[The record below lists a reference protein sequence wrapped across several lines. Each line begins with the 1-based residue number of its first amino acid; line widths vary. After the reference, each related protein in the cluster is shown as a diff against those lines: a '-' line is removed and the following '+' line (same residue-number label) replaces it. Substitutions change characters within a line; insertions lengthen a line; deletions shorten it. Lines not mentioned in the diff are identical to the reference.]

1 MVAAGPP
8 LPSTPSGVVEIARP
22 RRAGKA
28 ELFLLVL
35 RQHKLFALGYFLV
48 ASIIILALVAP
59 LIAPFDP
66 EEANAAIT
74 LASPSASHWLGT
86 DISGMDIFSRIIYSA
101 RIDLV
106 IAVLGTCFSILIGGP
121 LGLIA
126 GYFSGARGLWGW
138 ISEIMMRVAD
148 VLQAF
153 PVFVLAIALVA
164 ALGQSARN
172 VILAIA
178 FVNAP
183 IYLRLLRTQALSL
196 RERRFVDAARVA
208 GNGELRIVFRHV
220 LPNAVAPAIIQAS
233 VNMGWSVLLTAG
245 LSFVGA
251 GVRVPTPEWGSM
263 IAVGAQNMITGQ
275 WWPAVFPG
283 IAIALTV
290 LGFALIGDSLELML
304 DPVRRRQIVRE
315 RS

>member
-1 MVAAGPP
+1 MVASAP
-8 LPSTPSGVVEIARP
+8 LPPTPADAIEIARP
-22 RRAGKA
+22 IRAGKV

-48 ASIIILALVAP
+48 ASIIILALAAP

-66 EEANAAIT
+66 EEANATIT

-86 DISGMDIFSRIIYSA
+86 DISGMDIFSRIIYSG

-138 ISEIMMRVAD
+138 VSEIMMRVAD

-164 ALGQSARN
+164 ALGQSAHN

-208 GNGELRIVFRHV
+208 GNGELRIVFRHI

>member
-1 MVAAGPP
+1 MTTAAP
-8 LPSTPSGVVEIARP
+8 LAPTPAGAVEIARP
-22 RRAGKA
+22 HRAGKL

-35 RQHKLFALGYFLV
+35 RQHKLFALGYFLIL
-48 ASIIILALVAP
+48 SIIVLALAAPLVAP
-59 LIAPFDP
+59 YDP
-66 EEANAAIT
+66 EEANATIT

-86 DISGMDIFSRIIYSA
+86 DISGMDIFSRVIYSG

-126 GYFSGARGLWGW
+126 GYFSGSRGLWGW

-172 VILAIA
+172 VIIAIA

-183 IYLRLLRTQALSL
+183 IYLRLLRTQAISL

-208 GNGELRIVFRHV
+208 GNGELRIVFRHI

>member
-1 MVAAGPP
+1 MATA
-8 LPSTPSGVVEIARP
+8 VVEVARP
-22 RRAGKA
+22 RRAGKL

-35 RQHKLFALGYFLV
+35 RQRKLFAFGYLLITAIV
-48 ASIIILALVAP
+48 VLALFAP
-59 LIAPFDP
+59 LIVPYDP
-66 EEANAAIT
+66 ETADPAIT
-74 LASPSASHWLGT
+74 LAAPSGSHWLGT
-86 DISGMDIFSRIIYSA
+86 DISGMDILSRVISSA
-101 RIDLV
+101 RIDLL
-106 IAVLGTCFSILIGGP
+106 IAVLGTLFSVLVGGP

-126 GYFSGARGLWGW
+126 GYFSGTRGLWGW
-138 ISEIMMRVAD
+138 VSEGMMRVAD

-172 VILAIA
+172 VIIAIA

-208 GNGELRIVFRHV
+208 GNGELRIVFRHI

-233 VNMGWSVLLTAG
+233 VNMGWAVLLTAG

-275 WWPAVFPG
+275 WWPALFPG
-283 IAIALTV
+283 IAIAVTV

-315 RS
+315 RG

>member
-1 MVAAGPP
+1 MGIAGP
-8 LPSTPSGVVEIARP
+8 LPSTPPGGVEVARP
-22 RRAGKA
+22 RRAGKL

-48 ASIIILALVAP
+48 ASIIVLALAAP

-86 DISGMDIFSRIIYSA
+86 DISGMDIFSRIIYSG

-138 ISEIMMRVAD
+138 VSEIMMRVAD

-208 GNGELRIVFRHV
+208 GNGELRIVFRHI

>member
-1 MVAAGPP
+1 MTTSGPP
-8 LPSTPSGVVEIARP
+8 ASAAASLETAQP
-22 RRAGKA
+22 RRVGKL
-28 ELFLLVL
+28 EFFLLVL
-35 RQHKLFALGYFLV
+35 RQHPVFAVGYVLIALIV
-48 ASIIILALVAP
+48 ALALLAP
-59 LIAPFDP
+59 LIAPYDP
-66 EEANAAIT
+66 ETANAEIT
-74 LASPSASHWLGT
+74 LQSPSGSHLLGT
-86 DISGMDIFSRIIYSA
+86 DISGMDVFSRVIFSA

-106 IAVLGTCFSILIGGP
+106 IAVLGTLFSLAIGLP
-121 LGLIA
+121 LGVLA
-126 GYFSGARGLWGW
+126 GYFAGTRGVWSWLAEG
-138 ISEIMMRVAD
+138 IMRVAD

-196 RERRFVDAARVA
+196 RGRRFIDAARVS
-208 GNGELRIVFRHV
+208 GSSELRIVFRHI

-233 VNMGWSVLLTAG
+233 VNMGWAVLLTAG

-275 WWPAVFPG
+275 WWPALFPG

-304 DPVRRRQIVRE
+304 DPVRRRRIVRK
-315 RS
+315 RA

>member
-1 MVAAGPP
+1 
-8 LPSTPSGVVEIARP
+8 
-22 RRAGKA
+22 
-28 ELFLLVL
+28 
-35 RQHKLFALGYFLV
+35 
-48 ASIIILALVAP
+48 
-59 LIAPFDP
+59 
-66 EEANAAIT
+66 
-74 LASPSASHWLGT
+74 
-86 DISGMDIFSRIIYSA
+86 MDIFSRIIYSA

-106 IAVLGTCFSILIGGP
+106 IAVLGTALSLLIGAP

-126 GYFSGARGLWGW
+126 GYFSGARGVWGGA
-138 ISEIMMRVAD
+138 SEATMRTAD

-172 VILAIA
+172 VIIAIA
-178 FVNAP
+178 FVNIP

-196 RERRFVDAARVA
+196 RERRFIDAARVA
-208 GNGELRIVFRHV
+208 RSSEMRIVFRHV
-220 LPNAVAPAIIQAS
+220 LPNAMSPAIIQAS
-233 VNMGWSVLLTAG
+233 VNMGWAVLLTAG

-275 WWPAVFPG
+275 WWPALFPG

-304 DPVRRRQIVRE
+304 DPVRRSGIVRD
-315 RS
+315 RA

>member
-1 MVAAGPP
+1 MGNVAAPAP
-8 LPSTPSGVVEIARP
+8 ALELARP
-22 RRAGKA
+22 RRAGKL

-35 RQHKLFALGYFLV
+35 RQRPLFALGYVLIALIV
-48 ASIIILALVAP
+48 LLALFAPIVAP
-59 LIAPFDP
+59 YDP
-66 EEANAAIT
+66 EQANGAIT
-74 LASPSASHWLGT
+74 LQSPSGAHVLGT
-86 DISGMDIFSRIIYSA
+86 DISGMDIFSRVIFSA

-106 IAVLGTCFSILIGGP
+106 IAVLGTLFSVLIGGP
-121 LGLIA
+121 LGLVA
-126 GYFSGARGLWGW
+126 GYFAGVRGVWGRV
-138 ISEIMMRVAD
+138 SELTMRAAD

-172 VILAIA
+172 VIIAIA

-183 IYLRLLRTQALSL
+183 IYLRLMRTQALSL
-196 RERRFVDAARVA
+196 RERRFVDAARVS
-208 GNGELRIVFRHV
+208 GNSELRIVFRHI

-233 VNMGWSVLLTAG
+233 VNMGWAVLLTAG

-275 WWPAVFPG
+275 WWPALFPG
-283 IAIALTV
+283 VAIALTV
-290 LGFALIGDSLELML
+290 LGMALIGDSLELML

-315 RS
+315 R

>member
-1 MVAAGPP
+1 MTTAAPA
-8 LPSTPSGVVEIARP
+8 LEVARP
-22 RRAGKA
+22 RRTGRL

-35 RQHKLFALGYFLV
+35 RQHPLFAFGYVLV
-48 ASIIILALVAP
+48 LVIVLLALLAP
-59 LIAPFDP
+59 VVAPFDP
-66 EEANAAIT
+66 EEANAA
-74 LASPSASHWLGT
+74 ASLVGPSWDHLLGT
-86 DISGMDIFSRIIYSA
+86 DVSGMDVFSRVIHSA
-101 RIDLV
+101 RIDLL
-106 IAVLGTCFSILIGGP
+106 IAVAGTLLSLVIGAP
-121 LGLIA
+121 LGLLA
-126 GYFSGARGLWGW
+126 GYFAGTRGAWSWLA
-138 ISEIMMRVAD
+138 EAIMRTAD

-164 ALGQSARN
+164 ALGQSAQN
-172 VILAIA
+172 VIFAIA

-196 RERRFVDAARVA
+196 RERRFVEAARVA
-208 GNGELRIVFRHV
+208 GNSELRIVYRHI
-220 LPNAVAPAIIQAS
+220 LPNSMAPALVQLS
-233 VNMGWSVLLTAG
+233 VNMGWAILLTAG

-275 WWPAVFPG
+275 WWPALFPG

-304 DPVRRRQIVRE
+304 DPVRRRRIARE
-315 RS
+315 RA

>member
-1 MVAAGPP
+1 V
-8 LPSTPSGVVEIARP
+8 STSGVPASAAPAVEIAQP
-22 RRAGKA
+22 RRAGRF
-28 ELFLLVL
+28 EFFLLVL
-35 RQHKLFALGYFLV
+35 RQHPVFALGYFLV
-48 ASIIILALVAP
+48 LLIVTAALFAP
-59 LIAPFDP
+59 LIAPYDP
-66 EEANAAIT
+66 ETANAAIT
-74 LASPSASHWLGT
+74 LQPPSRSHLFGT
-86 DISGMDIFSRIIYSA
+86 DISGMDVFSRVIFSA

-106 IAVLGTCFSILIGGP
+106 IAVLGTLLSLAIGLP

-126 GYFSGARGLWGW
+126 GYFAGTRGVSSWL
-138 ISEIMMRVAD
+138 SEGIMRVAD

-196 RERRFVDAARVA
+196 RERRFIDAARVA
-208 GNGELRIVFRHV
+208 GSSERRIVFRHI
-220 LPNAVAPAIIQAS
+220 LPNGVAPAIIQAS
-233 VNMGWSVLLTAG
+233 VNMGWAVLLTAG

-275 WWPAVFPG
+275 WWPALFPG

-304 DPVRRRQIVRE
+304 DPVRRRRIVRE
-315 RS
+315 RA

>member
-1 MVAAGPP
+1 MVASAP
-8 LPSTPSGVVEIARP
+8 LPPTPADAIEIARP
-22 RRAGKA
+22 IRAGKV

-48 ASIIILALVAP
+48 ASIIILALAAP
-59 LIAPFDP
+59 LVAPFDP
-66 EEANAAIT
+66 EEANASIT
-74 LASPSASHWLGT
+74 LAPPSASHWLGT

-106 IAVLGTCFSILIGGP
+106 IAVLGTCVSILIGGP

-178 FVNAP
+178 FVNTP

-208 GNGELRIVFRHV
+208 GNGELRIVFRHI
-220 LPNAVAPAIIQAS
+220 LPNAFAPAIIQAS

-304 DPVRRRQIVRE
+304 DPVRRRQIVRA

>member
-1 MVAAGPP
+1 MTAAA
-8 LPSTPSGVVEIARP
+8 PSAAVEVARP
-22 RRAGKA
+22 RRAGRL

-35 RQHKLFALGYFLV
+35 RQRKLFAFGYLLV
-48 ASIIILALVAP
+48 AVIVLLALFAPLVAP
-59 LIAPFDP
+59 YDP
-66 EEANAAIT
+66 ETANPAIT
-74 LASPSASHWLGT
+74 LVGPNGSHWLGT
-86 DISGMDIFSRIIYSA
+86 DISGMDILSRVIYSA
-101 RIDLV
+101 RIDLL
-106 IAVLGTCFSILIGGP
+106 IAVLGTLFSVLVGGP

-126 GYFSGARGLWGW
+126 GYFSGTRGVWGW
-138 ISEIMMRVAD
+138 VSEGMMRVAD

-172 VILAIA
+172 VIIAIA

-208 GNGELRIVFRHV
+208 GNGELRIVFRHI

-233 VNMGWSVLLTAG
+233 VNMGWAVLLTAG

-283 IAIALTV
+283 IAIAITV

-315 RS
+315 RA

>member
-1 MVAAGPP
+1 MRNAAAPASAPAPAG
-8 LPSTPSGVVEIARP
+8 LDVSRP
-22 RRAGKA
+22 RRAGKI

-35 RQHKLFALGYFLV
+35 RQRPLFGFGYVLV
-48 ASIIILALVAP
+48 ALIVLLALFAP
-59 LIAPFDP
+59 LIAPYDP
-66 EEANAAIT
+66 EQANASIT
-74 LASPSASHWLGT
+74 LRSPSGSHLLGT
-86 DISGMDIFSRIIYSA
+86 DISGMDIFSRVIFSA
-101 RIDLV
+101 RIDLL
-106 IAVLGTCFSILIGGP
+106 IAVLGTFFSLAIGSP

-126 GYFSGARGLWGW
+126 GYFSGNRSVWGW
-138 ISEIMMRVAD
+138 VSEVMMRVAD

-172 VILAIA
+172 VIIAIA

-208 GNGELRIVFRHV
+208 GNSELRIVFRHIF
-220 LPNAVAPAIIQAS
+220 PNAMAPAIIQTS
-233 VNMGWSVLLTAG
+233 VNMGWAVLLTAG

-275 WWPAVFPG
+275 WWPALFPG
-283 IAIALTV
+283 VAIALTV

-304 DPVRRRQIVRE
+304 DPVRRRGIVHE
-315 RS
+315 RA

>member
-1 MVAAGPP
+1 
-8 LPSTPSGVVEIARP
+8 
-22 RRAGKA
+22 
-28 ELFLLVL
+28 
-35 RQHKLFALGYFLV
+35 
-48 ASIIILALVAP
+48 
-59 LIAPFDP
+59 
-66 EEANAAIT
+66 
-74 LASPSASHWLGT
+74 
-86 DISGMDIFSRIIYSA
+86 MDVFSRVIFSA

-106 IAVLGTCFSILIGGP
+106 IAVLGTLLSLGIGLP
-121 LGLIA
+121 LGVIA
-126 GYFSGARGLWGW
+126 GYFAGTRGIWAWL
-138 ISEIMMRVAD
+138 SEGIMRVAD

-196 RERRFVDAARVA
+196 RERRFIDAARVS
-208 GNGELRIVFRHV
+208 GSSELRIVFRHI

-233 VNMGWSVLLTAG
+233 VNMGWAVLLTAG

-275 WWPAVFPG
+275 WWPALFPG

-304 DPVRRRQIVRE
+304 DPVRRRRIVRK
-315 RS
+315 RA

>member
-1 MVAAGPP
+1 VSTAAP
-8 LPSTPSGVVEIARP
+8 VVEIEQP
-22 RRAGKA
+22 RRAGRL
-28 ELFLLVL
+28 ELFVLVL
-35 RQHKLFALGYFLV
+35 RQNPLFAFGYTLILV
-48 ASIIILALVAP
+48 IVALALLAP
-59 LIAPFDP
+59 VIVPYDP

-74 LASPSASHWLGT
+74 LQPPSASHWLGT
-86 DISGMDIFSRIIYSA
+86 DISGMDILSRVIVSA

-106 IAVLGTCFSILIGGP
+106 IAVLGTLLSVAVGVP

-126 GYFSGARGLWGW
+126 GYFAGRKGLWGW
-138 ISEIMMRVAD
+138 TSEGVMRAAD

-172 VILAIA
+172 VIIAIA

-196 RERRFVDAARVA
+196 RERRFVDAARVS
-208 GNGELRIVFRHV
+208 GGSERRIVFRHI
-220 LPNAVAPAIIQAS
+220 LPNASAPAIIQSS
-233 VNMGWSVLLTAG
+233 VNMGWAVLLAAG

-263 IAVGAQNMITGQ
+263 IAVGAPNMITGQ
-275 WWPAVFPG
+275 WWPALFPG
-283 IAIALTV
+283 VAIAVTV

-304 DPVRRRQIVRE
+304 DPVRRRAIARE
-315 RS
+315 RP

>member
-1 MVAAGPP
+1 MSNLAAPAPSPITAAPP
-8 LPSTPSGVVEIARP
+8 S
-22 RRAGKA
+22 RAGRL

-35 RQHKLFALGYFLV
+35 RRHPLYALGYLLV
-48 ASIIILALVAP
+48 LMVVVFAIFAP
-59 LIAPFDP
+59 FIAPFGP
-66 EEANAAIT
+66 ERADAT
-74 LASPSASHWLGT
+74 VVLQPPSAQHILGT
-86 DISGMDIFSRIIYSA
+86 DVSGMDVFSRVVYSA
-101 RIDLV
+101 RIDLT
-106 IAVLGTCFSILIGGP
+106 IAVFGTLFSLIIGSP

-126 GYFSGARGLWGW
+126 GYFSGTRGVWGW
-138 ISEIMMRVAD
+138 TSEGLMRAAD

-172 VILAIA
+172 VIIAIT

-196 RERRFVDAARVA
+196 RERRFVEAARVA
-208 GNGELRIVFRHV
+208 GNSEMRILFRHV
-220 LPNAVAPAIIQAS
+220 LPNASAPAIVQLS
-233 VNMGWSVLLTAG
+233 VNMGWAVLLTAG

-275 WWPAVFPG
+275 WWPALFPG

-290 LGFALIGDSLELML
+290 LGFALVGDSLELML
-304 DPVRRRQIVRE
+304 DPVRRRGIDRK
-315 RS
+315 RA

>member
-1 MVAAGPP
+1 MSESVPA
-8 LPSTPSGVVEIARP
+8 IAIAPP
-22 RRAGKA
+22 RRAGRL

-35 RQHKLFALGYFLV
+35 RRHPLFALGY
-48 ASIIILALVAP
+48 ALVLGVIVIAIFAP

-66 EEANAAIT
+66 EQANPEAAVEP
-74 LASPSASHWLGT
+74 PSSRHIMGT
-86 DISGMDIFSRIIYSA
+86 DVTGMDVFSRVVFSA
-101 RIDLV
+101 RIDLT
-106 IAVLGTCFSILIGGP
+106 IALLGTLVSLALGGP

-126 GYFSGARGLWGW
+126 GYFSGVRGFWGW
-138 ISEIMMRVAD
+138 VSEGLMRAAD

-172 VILAIA
+172 VIAAIA

-208 GNGELRIVFRHV
+208 GNSELRIVFRHI
-220 LPNAVAPAIIQAS
+220 LPNASAPALVQLS
-233 VNMGWSVLLTAG
+233 VNIGWGVLLTAG

-251 GVRVPTPEWGSM
+251 GVQVPTPEWGSM

-275 WWPAVFPG
+275 WWPALFPG
-283 IAIALTV
+283 LAIALTV
-290 LGFALIGDSLELML
+290 FGFALVGDSLELML
-304 DPVRRRQIVRE
+304 DPVRRRQIVKE
-315 RS
+315 RP

>member
-1 MVAAGPP
+1 MVASAP
-8 LPSTPSGVVEIARP
+8 LPSTPPGAMEIAHP

-48 ASIIILALVAP
+48 ASIIILALAAP

-66 EEANAAIT
+66 EEANASIT

-126 GYFSGARGLWGW
+126 GYHAATWNSPMLH
-138 ISEIMMRVAD
+138 

-208 GNGELRIVFRHV
+208 GNGELRIVFRHI

>member
-1 MVAAGPP
+1 MSSAAPGA
-8 LPSTPSGVVEIARP
+8 PSPIGAVEIARP
-22 RRAGKA
+22 RRAGKL

-35 RQHKLFALGYFLV
+35 RQRRLFALGYFLV
-48 ASIIILALVAP
+48 GAIVVLAVFAP
-59 LIAPFDP
+59 LIAPYDP
-66 EEANAAIT
+66 EQANATIT
-74 LASPSASHWLGT
+74 LASPSGSHWLGT
-86 DISGMDIFSRIIYSA
+86 DISGMDIFSRVIFSA

-106 IAVLGTCFSILIGGP
+106 IAVLGTFFSVVIGGP

-126 GYFSGARGLWGW
+126 GYFAGSRGVWGRV
-138 ISEIMMRVAD
+138 SEAMMRVTD

-172 VILAIA
+172 VIVAIA

-208 GNGELRIVFRHV
+208 GNGELRIVFRHI

-233 VNMGWSVLLTAG
+233 VNMGWAVLLTSG

-283 IAIALTV
+283 LAIAITV

-315 RS
+315 RA

>member
-8 LPSTPSGVVEIARP
+8 LPSTPPGVVEIARP
-22 RRAGKA
+22 RRAGKV

-66 EEANAAIT
+66 EEANASIT

-106 IAVLGTCFSILIGGP
+106 IAVLGTFFSILIGGP

>member
-1 MVAAGPP
+1 MGIAGP
-8 LPSTPSGVVEIARP
+8 LPSTPPGGIEVARP
-22 RRAGKA
+22 RRAGKL

-48 ASIIILALVAP
+48 ASIVILALAAP

-86 DISGMDIFSRIIYSA
+86 DISGMDIFSRIIYSG

-138 ISEIMMRVAD
+138 VSEIMMRVAD

-208 GNGELRIVFRHV
+208 GNGELRIVFRHI

-315 RS
+315 RA

>member
-1 MVAAGPP
+1 MSAAA
-8 LPSTPSGVVEIARP
+8 PSAPTPVGADEIAVP
-22 RRAGKA
+22 CRAGKLEFFA
-28 ELFLLVL
+28 LVL
-35 RQHKLFALGYFLV
+35 RQRKLFALGYFLIV
-48 ASIIILALVAP
+48 SIIIMALFAP
-59 LIAPFDP
+59 LIAPYDP
-66 EEANAAIT
+66 ETANAAIT
-74 LASPSASHWLGT
+74 LAPPSGSHWLGT
-86 DISGMDIFSRIIYSA
+86 DISGMDVFSRLIFSA

-106 IAVLGTCFSILIGGP
+106 IAILGTLCSVVIGGP

-126 GYFSGARGLWGW
+126 GYFSGSRGLWGW
-138 ISEIMMRVAD
+138 ASEATMRVAD

-153 PVFVLAIALVA
+153 PVFILAIALVA
-164 ALGQSARN
+164 ALGPSARN
-172 VILAIA
+172 VIIAIA

-196 RERRFVDAARVA
+196 RERRFIDAARVS

-220 LPNAVAPAIIQAS
+220 LPNAVAPAITQAS
-233 VNMGWSVLLTAG
+233 VNMGWAVLLTAG

-275 WWPAVFPG
+275 WWAAVFPG
-283 IAIALTV
+283 IAIAVTV

-304 DPVRRRQIVRE
+304 DPVRRRQIVHE

>member
-1 MVAAGPP
+1 MSTSG
-8 LPSTPSGVVEIARP
+8 LPAPTAPGLEIEEP
-22 RRAGKA
+22 RRAGKL
-28 ELFLLVL
+28 EFFLLVL
-35 RQHKLFALGYFLV
+35 RQQPVFAVGYVLV
-48 ASIIILALVAP
+48 LAIVALALFAP
-59 LIAPFDP
+59 LIAPYDP
-66 EEANAAIT
+66 ETANAEIT
-74 LASPSASHWLGT
+74 LQSPSGAHLLGT
-86 DISGMDIFSRIIYSA
+86 DISGMDVFSRVIYSA

-106 IAVLGTCFSILIGGP
+106 IAVLGTLFSLAVGLP
-121 LGLIA
+121 LGVVA
-126 GYFSGARGLWGW
+126 GYFAGTRGVWSW
-138 ISEIMMRVAD
+138 FSEGIMRVAD

-172 VILAIA
+172 VIFAIA

-196 RERRFVDAARVA
+196 RERRFVDAARVS
-208 GNGELRIVFRHV
+208 GSSELRIVFRHI

-233 VNMGWSVLLTAG
+233 VNMGWAVLLTAG

-275 WWPAVFPG
+275 WWPALFPG

-304 DPVRRRQIVRE
+304 DPVRRRRIVRA
-315 RS
+315 RP